1 MEYFELIIKQLVKMK
16 EVQLEVLDAKS
27 KNVIGFMSS
36 AAKEV
41 WGFVKKE
48 SVGGEPW
55 GSPEG

>member
-16 EVQLEVLDAKS
+16 EVQLEILNAKS

-41 WGFVKKE
+41 
-48 SVGGEPW
+48 
-55 GSPEG
+55 